1 MASISNQASVSFTY
15 EGSTGTKSN
24 NSNVVNS
31 TILDEYSL
39 TVEKT
44 TSKEC
49 YQPGDTL
56 TYFIQVINSG
66 CGCLRNFH
74 ITDNLGDESYL
85 TYVEGSARVIV
96 DGILQEI
103 TPTSTTPLEF
113 DVSDRLEREEGFV
126 LLYNVEVVED
136 LGEDVNEIINTVEVT
151 GYPCGCDC
159 NNGNNGISETA
170 SATITKCEFAEVLIT
185 KQASSDTYCCDD
197 EIDFF
202 ITLTNTGTIDATNVV
217 VTDSL
222 PENFVLTEIHMENN
236 GEHYQ
241 FNPSEYTIDSS
252 NLLTLPNATGR
263 AILVP
268 SLAPGIDNTT
278 RIRIHGHM

>member
-1 MASISNQASVSFTY
+1 MASISNQASVSYSY
-15 EGSTGTKSN
+15 EGSSTTRTN

-31 TILDEYSL
+31 TVLDEYAL
-39 TVEKT
+39 VVEKT
-44 TSKEC
+44 ISKDC
-49 YQPGDTL
+49 YRPGDTL

-66 CGCLRNFH
+66 CGCLKNFRVS
-74 ITDNLGDESYL
+74 DNLGNEGYL

-96 DGILQEI
+96 GGILEEI
-103 TPTSTTPLEF
+103 TPTNTNPLEF
-113 DVSDRLEREEGFV
+113 EISDRLEREEGLV
-126 LLYNVEVVED
+126 ILYNVEVRED
-136 LGEDVNEIINTVEVT
+136 LSEEVNEITNTVTVT
-151 GYPCGCDC
+151 GFPCGCDC
-159 NNGNNGISETA
+159 NNSNNGISETA
-170 SATITKCEFAEVLIT
+170 SASISKCEFAELLIT

-197 EIDFF
+197 EVDFF

-236 GEHYQ
+236 GETYQ
-241 FNPSEYTIDSS
+241 FAPSEYTVDSA

-268 SLAPGIDNTT
+268 SIAPGVDNTT